1 MKKPPSWLLAVLF
14 LVALGSAIS
23 LWLSHFESESLNE
36 LESYMLSVGRPVAE
50 FAGQGLESDKL
61 PNLERLARATQ
72 NASGCRIRI
81 LDRERHL
88 LIDSLSSG
96 PQQPNVAFR
105 VEINE
110 ALNGR
115 YSGYTRMSD
124 ESPMSL
130 ALYAAIPITKNNR
143 VAGVVYLS
151 HTTDDILQRL
161 GDLRRVLQRTV
172 VLLALV
178 AFVLALYYSGQW
190 RVSLKRL
197 RQRAGQ
203 LEGGDDVEAIGQGI
217 DKLVASLQNQVAQ
230 LEEEK
235 LKTRLFLEDVAHELK
250 TPITGVSGS
259 VESLLGEKDEER
271 RLRLLHTLE
280 RETKRLSELVGRL
293 VELQNLDY
301 YELRCQPLELYS
313 LLQTVV
319 DTFEGEAAK
328 KNIRLGLEGIHE
340 DDEPRMC
347 VWGDADK
354 LLVVLCNLVD
364 NALRCSPQDSK
375 VEVTVSGGP
384 EKVTLAVLDEGPG
397 FQHSLIARRQRAG
410 HSSTI
415 GSSGLGLAIASRV
428 VALHGA
434 ELDVRSRPEGGAC
447 VQFQLKVVESG
458 K

>member
-1 MKKPPSWLLAVLF
+1 MKRPPSWLLAVLF
-14 LVALGSAIS
+14 LVALGSLIS
-23 LWLSHFESESLNE
+23 LWLSRFERQSLNE
-36 LESYMLSVGRPVAE
+36 LEGYMLSVGRPVAE

-81 LDRERHL
+81 LDRERRL
-88 LIDSLSSG
+88 LVDSLGVG
-96 PQQPNVAFR
+96 PQQPSVAFR
-105 VEINE
+105 VEVSE
-110 ALNGR
+110 ALKGH
-115 YSGYTRMSD
+115 YSGYTRLSD

-130 ALYAAIPITKNNR
+130 ALFTAMPINIENR
-143 VAGVVYLS
+143 VAGVVYVS
-151 HTTDDILQRL
+151 HTTDEILQRL
-161 GDLRRVLQRTV
+161 GDLRRGLQRVV
-172 VLLALV
+172 VLLALS
-178 AFVLALYYSGQW
+178 AFVMSLYYSGQW
-190 RVSLKRL
+190 RGSLKRL
-197 RQRAGQ
+197 RLRAGQ

-217 DKLVASLQNQVAQ
+217 DKLVASLQSQVAQ

-259 VESLLGEKDEER
+259 VESLLGEKDDER
-271 RLRLLHTLE
+271 RTRLLHTLE
-280 RETKRLSELVGRL
+280 RETGRLSELVGRL

-301 YELRCQPLELYS
+301 YELRCQSLELYS

-328 KNIRLGLEGIHE
+328 KHIQLGLQGIDE
-340 DDEPRMC
+340 DEEPRLC

-354 LLVVLCNLVD
+354 LLVVLGNLVD
-364 NALRCSPQDSK
+364 NALRCSPQNSRVD
-375 VEVTVSGGP
+375 VTVTR
-384 EKVTLAVLDEGPG
+384 EAEQVTVAVLDEGPG

-410 HSSTI
+410 DSSNL

-428 VALHGA
+428 IALHGA

-447 VQFQLKVVESG
+447 VQFRLSITPK
-458 K
+458 